1 VRKLSSAGAGLEKTG
16 ERKAGSGK
24 GGRGV
29 DSAGGDVSVGA
40 ELFDGGKRESRWVM
54 SAAKAGP
61 RASRDGS

>member
-1 VRKLSSAGAGLEKTG
+1 MRKLSSAGAGLEKTG

-24 GGRGV
+24 GGSGV

-40 ELFDGGKRESRWVM
+40 ELFDGGRRERRWVM